1 MSEWTEA
8 RVVSK
13 KLWTPRLISLQFD
26 VQLQPFK
33 AGQFGRIGLD
43 INGERVGRPY
53 SFVNAPDQR
62 PYELY
67 FNIVDDGN
75 LTSHLSALEAGD
87 SLWVWPEVFGFLVL
101 DEIPDADQLW
111 LLSSGTGIGPF
122 LSMLKTAEIW
132 QRFGH
137 VVLCHG
143 VRYGADLSYRDTI
156 DSLSQMHAGRLTYIP
171 LVTREKVPEALN
183 CRIPAAIENGQLE
196 QRAGFV
202 LDDKHSHVML
212 CGNSGM
218 IDGTIKVLERRGMR
232 RHRRREPGHIS
243 SEQYF

>member
-1 MSEWTEA
+1 MTDWTSA
-8 RVVSK
+8 KVVGK
-13 KLWTPRLISLQFD
+13 QLWTPRLISLQFD
-26 VQLQPFK
+26 TELQPFK

-43 INGERVGRPY
+43 IDGERIGRPY
-53 SFVNAPDQR
+53 SFVNTPDAR

-75 LTSHLSALEAGD
+75 LTSYLAKLEPGD
-87 SLWVWPEVFGFLVL
+87 TLWAWPEVFGFLVL

-122 LSMLKTAEIW
+122 LSMLKTDQIW

-143 VRYGADLSYRDTI
+143 VRYAADLSYQDMIADVSR
-156 DSLSQMHAGRLTYIP
+156 SHAGRLTYIP
-171 LVTREKVPEALN
+171 LITREEAPDALN
-183 CRIPAAIENGQLE
+183 CRIPVGIETGQLE
-196 QRAGFV
+196 HQAGFT
-202 LDDKHSHVML
+202 LDAEHSHVML

-218 IDGTIKVLERRGMR
+218 IESTIKLLEQRGMR
-232 RHRRREPGHIS
+232 RHRRREPGQIS

>member
-1 MSEWTEA
+1 MTEWTQA
-8 RVVSK
+8 RIVGK

-26 VQLQPFK
+26 AELQPFK

-43 INGERVGRPY
+43 IDGERVGRPY
-53 SFVNAPDQR
+53 SFINAPDER

-67 FNIVDDGN
+67 FNIVNDGN
-75 LTSHLSALEAGD
+75 LTSHLSALEPGD
-87 SLWVWPEVFGFLVL
+87 SLWVWSEVFGFLVL
-101 DEIPDADQLW
+101 DEIPDAGQLW
-111 LLSSGTGIGPF
+111 LLSTGTGIGPF
-122 LSMLKTAEIW
+122 LSMLKTEEIW

-143 VRYGADLSYRDTI
+143 VRYAADLSYRDTI
-156 DSLSQMHAGRLTYIP
+156 DDLRRTHDGRLTYVP
-171 LVTREKVPEALN
+171 LVTREEAPEALN
-183 CRIPAAIENGQLE
+183 CRIPVAIENGQLE
-196 QRAGFV
+196 QRAGFT
-202 LDDKHSHVML
+202 LNTENSHVML

-218 IDGTIKVLERRGMR
+218 IESTITLLQQRGMR

>member
-1 MSEWTEA
+1 MSEWKQA
-8 RVVSK
+8 RVVGK
-13 KLWTPRLISLQFD
+13 QLWTPRLISLQFD
-26 VQLQPFK
+26 AELPPFK
-33 AGQFGRIGLD
+33 AGQFARVGLD
-43 INGERVGRPY
+43 IDGERVGRPY
-53 SFVNAPDQR
+53 SFVNAPDER

-75 LTSHLSALEAGD
+75 LTTSLAALEPGD
-87 SLWVWPEVFGFLVL
+87 TLWVWPEVFGFLVL
-101 DEIPDADQLW
+101 DEIPDAEQLW

-122 LSMLKTAEIW
+122 LSMLKTEEIW

-137 VVLCHG
+137 VVLCHS
-143 VRYGADLSYRDTI
+143 VRYAADLSYQEMLADLVR
-156 DSLSQMHAGRLTYIP
+156 SHAGRLTYIP

-183 CRIPAAIENGQLE
+183 CRIPAAIDNGQLE
-196 QRAGFV
+196 QRAGFT
-202 LDDKHSHVML
+202 LDSERSHIML

-218 IDGTIKVLERRGMR
+218 IDSTIKQLELRDMR